1 MTALEI
7 QTQENVAFLEWRRD
21 LASIEENNVKLAI
34 TPFEKNLEVW
44 KQLWRVIEKSDLL
57 LQIVDARNP
66 FFFFSEDLDKYIR
79 EIGPSKQFIL
89 CINKADYLSTEL
101 IEHWNKYFLE
111 KGVKHI
117 FISALKE
124 QEKIDHET
132 DSEGDEYDDELGLD
146 EEEED
151 KTFEPMFDDLKK
163 KIDIENE
170 LKEEGKEIKK
180 EEEVK
185 VEAKINSTTIFTRDD
200 LLFCLN
206 TLATALKNNPDDRL
220 MVGTVGYPNVGKSSL
235 INVLCGKKCVGVAAR
250 PGKTKHF

>member
-101 IEHWNKYFLE
+101 IEYE
-111 KGVKHI
+111 
-117 FISALKE
+117 
-124 QEKIDHET
+124 
-132 DSEGDEYDDELGLD
+132 
-146 EEEED
+146 
-151 KTFEPMFDDLKK
+151 
-163 KIDIENE
+163 
-170 LKEEGKEIKK
+170 
-180 EEEVK
+180 
-185 VEAKINSTTIFTRDD
+185 TIF
-200 LLFCLN
+200 
-206 TLATALKNNPDDRL
+206 
-220 MVGTVGYPNVGKSSL
+220 L
-235 INVLCGKKCVGVAAR
+235 I
-250 PGKTKHF
+250 